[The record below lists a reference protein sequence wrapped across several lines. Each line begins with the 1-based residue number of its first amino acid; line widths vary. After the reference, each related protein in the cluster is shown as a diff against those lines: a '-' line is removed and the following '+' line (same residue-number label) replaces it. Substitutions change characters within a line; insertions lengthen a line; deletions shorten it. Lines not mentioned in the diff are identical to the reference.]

1 MLKQMLNDI
10 ENFQHRLAHTCR
22 YTENID
28 GSWSFSM
35 FSTANP
41 RRGEGSGGTR
51 GTQPEW
57 LKKIVEVAVVADA
70 FQVVPHP
77 PPGRV
82 LWFELDDHGE
92 LSKFTNPE

>member
-10 ENFQHRLAHTCR
+10 ENFQHRLDHACR
-22 YTENID
+22 YTEDVD
-28 GSWSFSM
+28 GSWRLSM
-35 FSTANP
+35 FSVSNP
-41 RRGEGSGGTR
+41 RKGEISGGEY
-51 GTQPEW
+51 GTQPAW
-57 LKKIVEVAVVADA
+57 LQKIVEVAVVADA